1 MHSELVYNRKGSGE
15 PVVLI
20 HGIGHR
26 RQAWD
31 PIFESS
37 PSRMT

>member
-1 MHSELVYNRKGSGE
+1 MTTRLAYTRKGSGE
-15 PVVLI
+15 PLLLI

-31 PIFESS
+31 PVLD
-37 PSRMT
+37 RLA